1 VRTKLKLKPEEM
13 AELVKTART
22 DLGSLSKL
30 TSVMESAPYSLQ
42 TECFDAYSHHLRKPI
57 RRQTCESKLSLKC
70 ILLSLLGI
78 GLLDQ
83 DCSYF
88 EHGRPE
94 AHKQRFANSW
104 PQILGWL
111 KAIFGGHYF
120 HDDEQIWFGAV
131 DGVFRVA
138 VSIYTEALMK
148 DDVFE
153 LAVDVWNG
161 YRTPD
166 GGEYFSA
173 KPLFVCLNR
182 EIEGDTRI
190 DYILKG
196 YKNIELLVN
205 MFVSR
210 LKHATFHSPPI
221 DVQVLHIL
229 ASVMGRLD
237 GLHLESKSTSIFL
250 PSTGPSIVTIITAL
264 MGGTS
269 PSEGHLCA
277 ARSSLSIIYG
287 CLRLGPVS
295 ARKIVEAGV
304 LIPLLKLASFDSE
317 SGFLH
322 SSGVL
327 TELLQYLIY
336 SDVVTSC
343 QRGLRDLYT
352 ANLHPAG
359 LLKTSRKEFRD
370 AWKVFESVLFE
381 QTVLLRLFRAGY
393 STEAGRCSSLVCR
406 KSKPRPLLKK
416 CGGCAFGLYC
426 SRSCQKADWTHHR
439 SVCKKVDEESF
450 DVFINGSNRF
460 LRKVA
465 TIQICRHW
473 KRIVSLARD
482 RYISAEDLAVR
493 IIYDTFPFQIEVFD
507 YHELLD
513 NSKQHP
519 PQFPLAVNNIHRCS
533 GDSFHDLPVVLRMGN
548 IEIPCITYVCD
559 LWTKEV
565 TTAPLS
571 CADDGGIATYVD
583 QDGQPFACETVD
595 ALRAA
600 VLFARKFSRE
610 RQEPIWSEK
619 VLHNMTLA
627 VLEDVFN
634 EGREQ

>member
-1 VRTKLKLKPEEM
+1 M
-13 AELVKTART
+13 
-22 DLGSLSKL
+22 
-30 TSVMESAPYSLQ
+30 
-42 TECFDAYSHHLRKPI
+42 
-57 RRQTCESKLSLKC
+57 
-70 ILLSLLGI
+70 
-78 GLLDQ
+78 
-83 DCSYF
+83 
-88 EHGRPE
+88 
-94 AHKQRFANSW
+94 
-104 PQILGWL
+104 
-111 KAIFGGHYF
+111 
-120 HDDEQIWFGAV
+120 
-131 DGVFRVA
+131 
-138 VSIYTEALMK
+138 
-148 DDVFE
+148 FE

-166 GGEYFSA
+166 GREYFSA

-205 MFVSR
+205 KIVSR

-221 DVQVLHIL
+221 DVQMLHIL
-229 ASVMGRLD
+229 ASVMRRLD
-237 GLHLESKSTSIFL
+237 DLHLESKSTTIFL
-250 PSTGPSIVTIITAL
+250 PSTGPSMVTIITAL

-327 TELLQYLIY
+327 TGLLQYLIH

-352 ANLHPAG
+352 ANLQPGG
-359 LLKTSRKEFRD
+359 LVKTSRKEFRD
-370 AWKVFESVLFE
+370 AWKVFESVLLE

-393 STEAGRCSSLVCR
+393 STEAGRCSSVSTSIRCQTFRALIEPSSKLVCR
-406 KSKPRPLLKK
+406 KSKPRPLFKK

-439 SVCKKVDEESF
+439 SVCKKVDEESCAWPKALF
-450 DVFINGSNRF
+450 VCLISLIFFVLSVNVFINGSNRF

-482 RYISAEDLAVR
+482 RYISEEDLAVR
-493 IIYDTFPFQIEVFD
+493 IIYDTFPFQIEVLD
-507 YHELLD
+507 YH
-513 NSKQHP
+513 
-519 PQFPLAVNNIHRCS
+519 
-533 GDSFHDLPVVLRMGN
+533 
-548 IEIPCITYVCD
+548 
-559 LWTKEV
+559 
-565 TTAPLS
+565 
-571 CADDGGIATYVD
+571 
-583 QDGQPFACETVD
+583 
-595 ALRAA
+595 
-600 VLFARKFSRE
+600 
-610 RQEPIWSEK
+610 
-619 VLHNMTLA
+619 
-627 VLEDVFN
+627 
-634 EGREQ
+634 